1 MPLESEC
8 GSNANTHRHHLL
20 SKQWQPNPP
29 TAAGRTIM
37 IPTAIESIR
46 ADKSRS
52 VGLLRGGWSPGRPRG
67 QMMIDLAF
75 GRFNDVISLVS
86 SFDQSNLE
94 RKHLKGVES
103 ETEHKHTKEA
113 DKISS
118 EGRWSLLSFVSSPAR
133 WLIRFCDSSGWLLG

>member
-1 MPLESEC
+1 
-8 GSNANTHRHHLL
+8 
-20 SKQWQPNPP
+20 
-29 TAAGRTIM
+29 
-37 IPTAIESIR
+37 
-46 ADKSRS
+46 
-52 VGLLRGGWSPGRPRG
+52 
-67 QMMIDLAF
+67 MIDLAF

-86 SFDQSNLE
+86 SFDQSSLE

-133 WLIRFCDSSGWLLG
+133 WLILSELIRFCDSSGWLLG